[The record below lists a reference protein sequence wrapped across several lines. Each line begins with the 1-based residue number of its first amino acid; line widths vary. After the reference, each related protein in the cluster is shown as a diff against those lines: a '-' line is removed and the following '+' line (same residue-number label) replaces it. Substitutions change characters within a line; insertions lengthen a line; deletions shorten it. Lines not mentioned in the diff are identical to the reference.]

1 MASEREQA
9 KEKYLA
15 VREQYTK
22 AAKKASMSKLWVD
35 IHYMLCGGVIIAAI
49 IILFANWANMSASEH
64 VWGIV
69 IAIVAAVAFI
79 AFGTVPTKK
88 NLKDKKEVHDL
99 EQELATLED
108 RWHL

>member
-15 VREQYTK
+15 VRKQYTK

-49 IILFANWANMSASEH
+49 IILFANWANMSTSEH

-69 IAIVAAVAFI
+69 IAIAAAAAFI